1 MVMCDFVLSVMIAR
15 VNREVRYRFLGM
27 QSAGIWELLKGD
39 LKEKGIVQTTRY
51 STGYKG

>member
-1 MVMCDFVLSVMIAR
+1 MVMCDFVSSVMIAR
-15 VNREVRYRFLGM
+15 VNREVRYRSLGM
-27 QSAGIWELLKGD
+27 QSAGIWDLLKGD

>member
-1 MVMCDFVLSVMIAR
+1 MCDCVLSVAIAR
-15 VNREVRYRFLGM
+15 VHHEVRYRFLGM
-27 QSAGIWELLKGD
+27 RSAGIWDLLKEN